1 MHTTAKLIRIVIIT
15 AIVVAAGVLVLW
27 KIIDNKPLLPD
38 RAPVDIE
45 ENAVMNDDAEQ
56 KIDTPPGGGGA
67 SLSYAKEVTIDLAAG
82 LATLYFENPGKSP
95 HDAAIF
101 IVVQDTVILQSGLLP
116 PSSLLTSLPIPEKGI
131 AMERGSYDA
140 KILVQFYDEEGAPL
154 AVNAQIEGVQIEVK

>member
-15 AIVVAAGVLVLW
+15 AIVVAAGMLVLW
-27 KIIDNKPLLPD
+27 KITENKPLLPD
-38 RAPVDIE
+38 RAPVYIE
-45 ENAVMNDDAEQ
+45 ENAVMNDDAEP
-56 KIDTPPGGGGA
+56 KIDTPPGGSGA

-116 PSSLLTSLPIPEKGI
+116 PGSLLTSLPIPEKGI

-140 KILVQFYDEEGAPL
+140 KILVQFYDAEGAPL

>member
-27 KIIDNKPLLPD
+27 KITENKPLLPD
-38 RAPVDIE
+38 RAPVDVE
-45 ENAVMNDDAEQ
+45 ENAVINNEAEQ

-67 SLSYAKEVTIDLAAG
+67 SLSYAKEITIDLSSG
-82 LATLYFENPGKSP
+82 LASLYFENPGKSP

-101 IVVQDTVILQSGLLP
+101 IVVQDTVILQSNLLP
-116 PSSLLTSLPIPEKGI
+116 PGSLLTSLPIPEKGVPL
-131 AMERGSYDA
+131 ERGSYDA
-140 KILVQFYDEEGAPL
+140 KILVQFYDEDGAPL

>member
-15 AIVVAAGVLVLW
+15 AVVVAAGMLVLW
-27 KIIDNKPLLPD
+27 KVTENKPLLPD
-38 RAPVDIE
+38 RAPVNVE
-45 ENAVMNDDAEQ
+45 ENAVINNEAEE
-56 KIDTPPGGGGA
+56 KMDTPSGGGGA
-67 SLSYAKEVTIDLAAG
+67 SLSYAKEITIDLAAG

-101 IVVQDTVILQSGLLP
+101 IVVQDTVILQSNLLP
-116 PSSLLTSLPIPEKGI
+116 PGSLLTSLPIPEKGVPL
-131 AMERGSYDA
+131 ERGSYDA

>member
-15 AIVVAAGVLVLW
+15 AIVVAAGMLVLW
-27 KIIDNKPLLPD
+27 KVTENKPLLPD
-38 RAPVDIE
+38 RAPVNVE
-45 ENAVMNDDAEQ
+45 ENAVINNEAEE
-56 KIDTPPGGGGA
+56 KMDTPSGGGGA
-67 SLSYAKEVTIDLAAG
+67 SLSYAKEITIDLAAG

-101 IVVQDTVILQSGLLP
+101 IVVQDTVILQSNLLP
-116 PSSLLTSLPIPEKGI
+116 PGSLLTSLPIPEKGVPL
-131 AMERGSYDA
+131 ERGSYDA

>member
-15 AIVVAAGVLVLW
+15 AIVVAAGMLILW
-27 KIIDNKPLLPD
+27 KISDNKPLLPD

-45 ENAVMNDDAEQ
+45 ENAVMNDDAEP
-56 KIDTPPGGGGA
+56 KIDTPPGGSGA

-116 PSSLLTSLPIPEKGI
+116 PGSLLTSLPIPEKGI

>member
-15 AIVVAAGVLVLW
+15 AIVVAAGMLVLW
-27 KIIDNKPLLPD
+27 KITENTPLLPD

-45 ENAVMNDDAEQ
+45 ENAVMNDDAEP

-101 IVVQDTVILQSGLLP
+101 IVVQDTVILQSNLLP
-116 PSSLLTSLPIPEKGI
+116 PGSLLTSLPIPENGVPMK
-131 AMERGSYDA
+131 RGSYDA

>member
-15 AIVVAAGVLVLW
+15 AIVVAAGMLVLW
-27 KIIDNKPLLPD
+27 KIAEHTPLLPD

-45 ENAVMNDDAEQ
+45 ENAVMNDDAEP
-56 KIDTPPGGGGA
+56 KIDTPPGGSGA

-101 IVVQDTVILQSGLLP
+101 IVVQDTVILQSNLLP
-116 PSSLLTSLPIPEKGI
+116 PGSLLTSLPIPEKGVP
-131 AMERGSYDA
+131 MERGSYDA
-140 KILVQFYDEEGAPL
+140 
-154 AVNAQIEGVQIEVK
+154 